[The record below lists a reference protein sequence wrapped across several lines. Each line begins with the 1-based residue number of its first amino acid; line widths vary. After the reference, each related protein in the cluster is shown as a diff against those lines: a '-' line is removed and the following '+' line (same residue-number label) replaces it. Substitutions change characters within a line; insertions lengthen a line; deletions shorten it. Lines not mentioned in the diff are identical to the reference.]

1 MSIDKYFR
9 ATIVVMDHQS
19 KEEII
24 EYRMEIEAD
33 INGLLDKTGSDFT
46 LDDVKAA
53 IYEEE
58 DNDDMQKVIVMFD
71 DGNPE
76 NLSNVIELVTDAWN
90 YFPHKL
96 LDGLSPAEKLL
107 EPQRNKKK

>member
-1 MSIDKYFR
+1 
-9 ATIVVMDHQS
+9 MDHHS

-33 INGLLDKTGSDFT
+33 INDLLDVTGSDFT
-46 LDDVKAA
+46 LDDVKET

-58 DNDDMQKVIVMFD
+58 DNDDMQKVIAMFD
-71 DGNPE
+71 DGNPV

-90 YFPHKL
+90 YFPHKAL
-96 LDGLSPAEKLL
+96 AGLSPAEKLL
-107 EPQRNKKK
+107 EHRQSKKK

>member
-1 MSIDKYFR
+1 
-9 ATIVVMDHQS
+9 MDHQS

-24 EYRMEIEAD
+24 EYRREIEAD
-33 INGLLDKTGSDFT
+33 INELLDETRSDFT
-46 LDDVKAA
+46 LDDAKEV

-58 DNDDMQKVIVMFD
+58 GNDDMQKIIAMFD

-76 NLSNVIELVTDAWN
+76 NLSNIIELVTDAWN

-107 EPQRNKKK
+107 EHRQNKKK